1 MLACFIHHSKLH
13 NFKLLARRYKLKLLI
28 PSCLTS
34 FVSTNGSHLTS
45 MKRQFFPTC
54 PGAAIVLFS
63 GSSGRGK
70 EENIDRRRMGA
81 PSAHG
86 QRNKGHKPGRR
97 AARGAREKHKE
108 AKEEIFGEHR
118 KSIKVSAA
126 RSLPKQTHPG
136 DLARYSYL

>member
-1 MLACFIHHSKLH
+1 MKVFHTNNEHTDDGIHERH
-13 NFKLLARRYKLKLLI
+13 
-28 PSCLTS
+28 
-34 FVSTNGSHLTS
+34 
-45 MKRQFFPTC
+45 FFPTC
-54 PGAAIVLFS
+54 PGAAIVWFF

-70 EENIDRRRMGA
+70 EENIDQRRMGA

-86 QRNKGHKPGRR
+86 QRNKGHKHGRR

-126 RSLPKQTHPG
+126 RSLPKQTHLG
-136 DLARYSYL
+136 DLARYSYF